1 MMYLLSYMK
10 APQRVDEVLT
20 YGRIVGSQPQKAE
33 KVKGNQAKE
42 MVLLRL

>member
-1 MMYLLSYMK
+1 MK
-10 APQRVDEVLT
+10 APKVLT
-20 YGRIVGSQPQKAE
+20 SGRVVGPQPQKAE